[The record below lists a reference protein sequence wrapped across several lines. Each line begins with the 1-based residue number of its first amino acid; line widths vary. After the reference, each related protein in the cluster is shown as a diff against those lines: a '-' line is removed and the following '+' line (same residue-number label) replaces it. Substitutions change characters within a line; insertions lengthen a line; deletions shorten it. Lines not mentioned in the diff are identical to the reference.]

1 LLGLAGPILI
11 AGGQAMEDNTDVF
24 VGIDV
29 AKLRNAVAV
38 ADGGRNGELRFLGE
52 FDADE
57 ASMRRVVK
65 WLADKCRL
73 PKFLSL
79 SRTIWNPLCHY

>member
-1 LLGLAGPILI
+1 MSAVLMSLVGLHGGVEGCSDGPILI
-11 AGGQAMEDNTDVF
+11 AGGRAMEDNARVF

-38 ADGGRNGELRFLGE
+38 ADGQRNGESRYLGE

-57 ASMRRVVK
+57 A
-65 WLADKCRL
+65 
-73 PKFLSL
+73 
-79 SRTIWNPLCHY
+79 

>member
-1 LLGLAGPILI
+1 MDELREA
-11 AGGQAMEDNTDVF
+11 F

-38 ADGGRNGELRFLGE
+38 ADGGRMGEVRYLGE

-57 ASMRRVVK
+57 ATIH
-65 WLADKCRL
+65 
-73 PKFLSL
+73 
-79 SRTIWNPLCHY
+79 SRWRHFPGQGQVNDYSDEQCEPHLLRFRYF

>member
-1 LLGLAGPILI
+1 
-11 AGGQAMEDNTDVF
+11 MEDNTDVF

-38 ADGGRNGELRFLGE
+38 ADGGRNGEIRYLGE

-57 ASMRRVVK
+57 GFS
-65 WLADKCRL
+65 
-73 PKFLSL
+73 
-79 SRTIWNPLCHY
+79 

>member
-1 LLGLAGPILI
+1 MVEQREA
-11 AGGQAMEDNTDVF
+11 F

-38 ADGGRNGELRFLGE
+38 ADGGRMGEVRYRGE

-57 ASMRRVVK
+57 AI
-65 WLADKCRL
+65 DRL
-73 PKFLSL
+73 PLSG
-79 SRTIWNPLCHY
+79 PC